1 MIPYTVTDFLR
12 DKLLEYQVSDP
23 REYLTRLDDHCHLEA
38 GGFADKVG
46 THFTRVKDSRQ
57 YIQVGEHFIVT
68 AEIDLPA
75 DFYTKQYSS
84 LKLVT
89 VGSENPYRRMGLW
102 IDSAGLPRLQAE
114 TKGKSLKVLWKGSQ
128 KIPTGFSVIKV
139 EFIPSPVDGQALT
152 RLYVNGTVWGEST
165 KGNFISGGTGY
176 LVNRIV
182 WGFDGAAGQ
191 DLSRIAMD
199 IYEVGVEIPTGPCP
213 ELLAEKA
220 ELERTISAYSVQLQ
234 SLIMQAETLTANIA
248 SAQAD
253 LSAVELRILQEGCT

>member
-12 DKLLEYQVSDP
+12 DQLLEYQVSDP
-23 REYLTRLDDHCHLEA
+23 REYLTRFDDHAHLEV
-38 GGFADKVG
+38 GSFADKVG
-46 THFTRVKDSRQ
+46 THFARVKDSRQ

-75 DFYTKQYSS
+75 DFYAKQYSS
-84 LKLVT
+84 LKLIT
-89 VGSENPYRRMGLW
+89 CGSESLYRRMGLW

-114 TKGKSLKVLWKGSQ
+114 TKGKSLKVLWKGIQ
-128 KIPTGFSVIKV
+128 KLPTGRSEIKL
-139 EFIPSPVDGQALT
+139 EFIPSPVDGEALT

-199 IYEVGVEIPTGPCP
+199 IYSVGVEIPTDLCP
-213 ELLAEKA
+213 ELLKEKA
-220 ELERTISAYSVQLQ
+220 ALELALTGYGAQMAV
-234 SLIMQAETLTANIA
+234 LTANIA